1 MGRHTIPITNGKGSI
16 RLVNGNYKVS
26 AVVEGYNPDSI
37 EPKNVTI
44 VEGTNTYTFTIKA
57 NGTLTLHV
65 TDTGNP
71 QTGVQVI
78 GAKFVRT
85 DSTGNILS
93 EEVITDTDGNAKF
106 SNIPFATSG
115 NITIYYKQITSDGGR
130 SQFLQYALHLA
141 AGQLFEAGTH
151 DRHAIQ
157 EQRNTA
163 QQRGDVCNVHKTM
176 LLKSSYCSIAQDG
189 CA

>member
-26 AVVEGYNPDSI
+26 AVVEGYDPDSI

-115 NITIYYKQITSDGGR
+115 SSSISNAEKELRETYPGLKWQKGR
-130 SQFLQYALHLA
+130 
-141 AGQLFEAGTH
+141 
-151 DRHAIQ
+151 
-157 EQRNTA
+157 
-163 QQRGDVCNVHKTM
+163 
-176 LLKSSYCSIAQDG
+176 LLNGATKEDIKKWTKK
-189 CA
+189 

>member
-1 MGRHTIPITNGKGSI
+1 MGRHTIPKTNGKGSI

-26 AVVEGYNPDSI
+26 AVVEGYDPDSI

-57 NGTLTLHV
+57 NGILTIHV
-65 TDTGNP
+65 TDTGDP

-106 SNIPFATSG
+106 SNIPFTSSG
-115 NITIYYKQITSDGGR
+115 SITIYYKQITSDGGHTFDDTVKSIVMNEQNKIVEITNPEAPLR
-130 SQFLQYALHLA
+130 NFTLTDASFPNVVISD
-141 AGQLFEAGTH
+141 GQIILN
-151 DRHAIQ
+151 D
-157 EQRNTA
+157 N
-163 QQRGDVCNVHKTM
+163 
-176 LLKSSYCSIAQDG
+176 
-189 CA
+189 